1 MFNHQKQKINNGFS
15 LIELLVAM
23 TLGLFLIGGAITM
36 FMSNSRTYN
45 EQVSMSRLQENARFA
60 LDILMRDI
68 RIAGY
73 SGCSDDFN
81 SVTNNI
87 SVDAKQLLSFI
98 NAIEGIEQDS
108 TTWKPSASTEN
119 ITSIK
124 TGTDGIAVRYF
135 QNLSPLTAAMTTI
148 ESDLTIDATAAGG
161 LLKSGD
167 LLAVSDCGSADI
179 FALSADEN
187 AGIIKHAEVVT
198 NGTNNTTGN
207 LSKLYLLDSSLMRVI
222 SRRYI
227 IKDAAN
233 GQPSLFRIQYLK
245 DAITDNFS
253 VIEQEL
259 IPGVDNMQILYGV
272 ATGVGD
278 RLPDTYAKA
287 SDVTQWNNV
296 VSVRL
301 ALLLSTETDNFSA
314 LATSHNLLG
323 EVISSNDK
331 RRRRMYTATVKIRN
345 RFTD

>member
-98 NAIEGIEQDS
+98 NAIEGIEQGS

-124 TGTDGIAVRYF
+124 AGTDGIAVRYF
-135 QNLSPLTAAMTTI
+135 QNLSPLTAAMTAI
-148 ESDLTIDATAAGG
+148 DGDLTIDATAAA
-161 LLKSGD
+161 LKSGD
-167 LLAVSDCGSADI
+167 LFAVSDCGSADI
-179 FALSADEN
+179 FALSADIN

-227 IKDAAN
+227 IKFATN

-259 IPGVDNMQILYGV
+259 IPGVDNMQILYGI

-301 ALLLSTETDNFSA
+301 ALLLSTETDNFST

-323 EVISSNDK
+323 EEILNNDK